1 MADQD
6 HDQEVSRRYRELGR
20 DEPPSKLDAAIRAAA
35 RRAARARP
43 APLVAPTGR
52 RRWYFPVAA
61 AAVIV
66 LAVAVTSQVERE
78 QAAPEPEVQKERK
91 FSEERPQMPEPQ
103 KKKTESPAK
112 GADKPAAAAEAPRP
126 VAPAESAT
134 GAISQSRQD
143 AFEQRETRAR
153 QERPSS
159 GMAAAPAPQRQMQR
173 DGAEPQA
180 RAKLS
185 AETPEQWLERIAQLR
200 QQGKHDEADKALAEF
215 RKRYPDYRIPEAMRK
230 KVERK

>member
-20 DEPPSKLDAAIRAAA
+20 DEPPPELDAAIRAAA
-35 RRAARARP
+35 RRAARMRP

-78 QAAPEPEVQKERK
+78 QAAPEPEAQKERK
-91 FSEERPQMPEPQ
+91 FAEALPQMRAQ
-103 KKKTESPAK
+103 QKKTESPAK
-112 GADKPAAAAEAPRP
+112 GAEKPAPAAAQEASNQAP
-126 VAPAESAT
+126 VQSVT
-134 GAISQSRQD
+134 GTISGSRQD
-143 AFEQRETRAR
+143 AFEQKESRAR

-159 GMAAAPAPQRQMQR
+159 GIVSGPAPQRQLQR
-173 DGAEPQA
+173 DEAQPQA
-180 RAKLS
+180 RAKV
-185 AETPEQWLERIAQLR
+185 AEEPPEKWLERIAQLR
-200 QQGKHDEADKALAEF
+200 QEGKHDEADKALAEF
-215 RKRYPDYRIPEAMRK
+215 RKRYPDYKIPEAMRE
-230 KVERK
+230 KVEKK